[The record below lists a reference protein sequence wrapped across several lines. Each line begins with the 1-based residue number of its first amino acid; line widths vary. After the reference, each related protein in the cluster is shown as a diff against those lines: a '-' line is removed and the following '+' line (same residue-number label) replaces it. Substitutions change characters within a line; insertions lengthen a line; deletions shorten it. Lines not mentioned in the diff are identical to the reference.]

1 MPFIT
6 DRLESLQKQQE
17 DISLKETNK
26 EQLVNELPQKSFVSR
41 FSYQLQEVMTFLKA
55 NIIGQDE
62 ALRSI
67 EKILKVVKAELNDS
81 QRPLAVAL
89 LLGPTGVG
97 KTSTAK
103 LLAQALSK
111 NEDNFCRIDMNTL
124 AQEHYTA
131 SLIGAPPGYVG
142 SKEGNTLFSA
152 QNIAGTYSVP
162 SVVLFD
168 EIEKA
173 NQNVLLSLLEVLDSG
188 ELTLTSGVKKI
199 SFRNAIIIM
208 TSNIGAREVFSYR
221 KKHGN
226 LNYRKEK
233 KIVKKK
239 VEENFLPEF
248 INRIDHILYYQSIDK
263 TQLEQIINLEL
274 RTLKSR
280 GLGDIIISQKVMK
293 ELITS
298 YNFVYGVRDIK
309 RMFYND
315 ILPLIADRILNNEQ
329 VSIIDLQDCKF
340 VIR

>member
-17 DISLKETNK
+17 SIDSKEISKE
-26 EQLVNELPQKSFVSR
+26 ELVNKPTQKSFVSR
-41 FSYQLQEVMTFLKA
+41 FSYQLQDVMAFLKA

-62 ALRSI
+62 ALKSI

-81 QRPLAVAL
+81 KRPLAVAL

-97 KTSTAK
+97 KTSTTK
-103 LLAQALSK
+103 LLAQALSR

-124 AQEHYTA
+124 AQEHYAA

-173 NQNVLLSLLEVLDSG
+173 NQDVLLSLLEVLDSG

-199 SFRNAIIIM
+199 NFRNAVIIM
-208 TSNIGAREVFSYR
+208 TSNLGAKEVFNYR
-221 KKHGN
+221 KKRGN
-226 LNYRKEK
+226 PDYRREK
-233 KIVKKK
+233 KIIKKK
-239 VEENFLPEF
+239 LEENFLPEF
-248 INRIDHILYYQSIDK
+248 INRIDYILYYQSIEK
-263 TQLEQIINLEL
+263 RQLEQIINLEL
-274 RTLKSR
+274 QTRKSKGVR
-280 GLGDIIISQKVMK
+280 RY
-293 ELITS
+293 
-298 YNFVYGVRDIK
+298 YNFTKSYEK
-309 RMFYND
+309 TN
-315 ILPLIADRILNNEQ
+315 
-329 VSIIDLQDCKF
+329 KF
-340 VIR
+340 L

>member
-41 FSYQLQEVMTFLKA
+41 FSYQLQQVMTFLKA

-131 SLIGAPPGYVG
+131 SLIGA
-142 SKEGNTLFSA
+142 
-152 QNIAGTYSVP
+152 
-162 SVVLFD
+162 D
-168 EIEKA
+168 
-173 NQNVLLSLLEVLDSG
+173 
-188 ELTLTSGVKKI
+188 
-199 SFRNAIIIM
+199 
-208 TSNIGAREVFSYR
+208 
-221 KKHGN
+221 
-226 LNYRKEK
+226 
-233 KIVKKK
+233 
-239 VEENFLPEF
+239 
-248 INRIDHILYYQSIDK
+248 
-263 TQLEQIINLEL
+263 
-274 RTLKSR
+274 
-280 GLGDIIISQKVMK
+280 
-293 ELITS
+293 
-298 YNFVYGVRDIK
+298 
-309 RMFYND
+309 
-315 ILPLIADRILNNEQ
+315 
-329 VSIIDLQDCKF
+329 
-340 VIR
+340 